1 MQVSLSVKLG
11 SSLMKMFGN
20 RCDART
26 YTPIPTSAAVMTVEL
41 MLTLRV
47 LALCESLISSHKIV
61 LIHFYT
67 RWELVGKDG
76 IT

>member
-1 MQVSLSVKLG
+1 
-11 SSLMKMFGN
+11 MKRFGN

-26 YTPIPTSAAVMTVEL
+26 YMPIPIGAAVMIVEL

-47 LALCESLISSHKIV
+47 LALCELLIFSHELV

>member
-1 MQVSLSVKLG
+1 M
-11 SSLMKMFGN
+11 
-20 RCDART
+20 
-26 YTPIPTSAAVMTVEL
+26 PIPIGAAVMIVEL

-47 LALCESLISSHKIV
+47 LALCELLISSHKIV

-67 RWELVGKDG
+67 RWELAGKDG